1 MPEIKNAFIKGK
13 MNTSFEAS
21 APHKAASKA
30 YNAVSK
36 YFHNSTPEFLFTL
49 QKVKSKRS
57 DIGEGKILNIAKYN
71 SKKDFEETNKW
82 LQPLFTK
89 MMKELDGI
97 VESIPGE
104 VVFSWSRQINKV

>member
-1 MPEIKNAFIKGK
+1 MFIRVIITKFPNDNKKQLALAFISTVTPKFQ
-13 MNTSFEAS
+13 ND
-21 APHKAASKA
+21 SKLLD
-30 YNAVSK
+30 
-36 YFHNSTPEFLFTL
+36 FQIL
-49 QKVKSKRS
+49 

-71 SKKDFEETNKW
+71 NKKDFEETNKW

-89 MMKELDGI
+89 MMKELDGV

>member
-1 MPEIKNAFIKGK
+1 MTPRFQND
-13 MNTSFEAS
+13 
-21 APHKAASKA
+21 SKLLDFQ
-30 YNAVSK
+30 V
-36 YFHNSTPEFLFTL
+36 L
-49 QKVKSKRS
+49 

-71 SKKDFEETNKW
+71 SKKDYEETNKW